1 MHMRTTLI
9 IDEALVVE
17 AMNASGHSSKSA
29 VVRAGLECLIAHAAA
44 TRLAALGGSMPSAT
58 AGPRRRSEVAT
69 AAEDGDRYGC
79 SAETARVRM
88 SVVREPAPGGKGK
101 GRRR

>member
-1 MHMRTTLI
+1 LI

-17 AMNASGHSSKSA
+17 AMGASGHTSKSA

-44 TRLAALGGSMPSAT
+44 TRLAALGGTMPTAT
-58 AGPRRRSEVAT
+58 AGPRRRSEVVT
-69 AAEDGDRYGC
+69 TDDDGDRDAF
-79 SAETARVRM
+79 SAEAAPVRM
-88 SVVREPAPGGKGK
+88 SVVREPAPRGKGK

>member
-44 TRLAALGGSMPSAT
+44 TRLAALGGAMPTAT
-58 AGPRRRSEVAT
+58 AGSRRRSSVAT
-69 AAEDGDRYGC
+69 DLDGDDRYAF
-79 SAETARVRM
+79 STDERPVRM
-88 SVVREPAPGGKGK
+88 SVVREPAPRGKGK
-101 GRRR
+101 GRRK

>member
-1 MHMRTTLI
+1 MRTTLI

-58 AGPRRRSEVAT
+58 AGPRRRSAVAT
-69 AAEDGDRYGC
+69 SADGEDRY
-79 SAETARVRM
+79 AFAADERPVRM
-88 SVVREPAPGGKGK
+88 SAVREPAPRGKGK
-101 GRRR
+101 GRRK